1 MVEEGGTPGRDRTC
15 DPPLRRRMLY
25 PLSYGGVC
33 YSLIRSG
40 IPIVD
45 AELSLGEECPRGQGL
60 WVDFD
65 RRIWRASGSFLGS
78 TSWGAIVDRLH
89 VRAHRGVIEIVVRE
103 RSGRSVVAEIKVA
116 ALLTAYF
123 RGSHADVIVTKIL
136 EGYELYGERMESRI
150 SVASIY
156 LEQVVDDDIGVG
168 LASKHGVP
176 MFETIGEALAV
187 GGTGVNVDG
196 VLIIGEHGHYYEN
209 ELGQQIYPRRR
220 FFDAA
225 IAAMVAAGRFV
236 PIFNDKHLDQLWVDA
251 ASMTTTAKR
260 FGVPMVAGS
269 TLPLAWRNPALDWPL
284 GVEVSDALVIAYG
297 PIERYGFHALEALQC
312 MVERRAGGET
322 GVRSVQCL
330 EGEAVW
336 EAGREGRWSQDLFD
350 AALATIPTPADA
362 DPARDTPNPVAFCV
376 EYRSGLRGTVILL
389 DEFVSSFGFAA
400 RRDGQIDACE
410 FFLQD
415 YPPHG
420 HFTFLLRKIES
431 MLLTGVAPSP
441 IERTLLTTGIL
452 DAAMHSRWQGYVT
465 RETPEL
471 DVVYQAVESVPET
484 GLGHPLPERK
494 PFSLG

>member
-1 MVEEGGTPGRDRTC
+1 M
-15 DPPLRRRMLY
+15 
-25 PLSYGGVC
+25 
-33 YSLIRSG
+33 
-40 IPIVD
+40 
-45 AELSLGEECPRGQGL
+45 
-60 WVDFD
+60 
-65 RRIWRASGSFLGS
+65 
-78 TSWGAIVDRLH
+78 
-89 VRAHRGVIEIVVRE
+89 
-103 RSGRSVVAEIKVA
+103 AEIKVA
-116 ALLTAYF
+116 ALLTSYF

-136 EGYELYGERMESRI
+136 EGYELYGERTASRI

-156 LEQVVDDDIGVG
+156 LEQIDDADIGVG
-168 LASKHGVP
+168 LADKHGVP
-176 MFETIGEALAV
+176 MFDTIGEALAV
-187 GGTGVNVDG
+187 GGSGVNVDG

-251 ASMTTTAKR
+251 LSMTTTAKR

-269 TLPLAWRNPALDWPL
+269 TLPLAWRNPVVEWPL
-284 GVEVSDALVIAYG
+284 EVQVPEALVIAYG

-336 EAGREGRWSQDLFD
+336 DAGRAGRWSWDLFD
-350 AALATIPTPADA
+350 AALATIPTPPDSQ
-362 DPARDTPNPVAFCV
+362 PERDTPNAVAFLI
-376 EYRSGLRGTVILL
+376 EYLDGLRGTVILL
-389 DEFVSSFGFAA
+389 DEYVTSFGFAA

-431 MLLTGVAPSP
+431 MLLTGVAPTP
-441 IERTLLTTGIL
+441 IERTLLTTGVL
-452 DAAMHSRWQGYVT
+452 DAAMHSRWRGHET
-465 RETPEL
+465 RDTPEL
-471 DVVYQAVESVPET
+471 AVEYEAVANVPET
-484 GLGHPLPERK
+484 GVGHALPERK